1 MDNIVYG
8 VIEEKYTLGKEQR
21 VSYGIA
27 AYSDS
32 NINGTATVVKSVRD
46 ISNDISVV
54 TEITDI
60 CNRLSLSTIH
70 LHEVIND
77 YLER

>member
-1 MDNIVYG
+1 MNNIVYG

-21 VSYGIA
+21 ISYGIA

-32 NINGTATVVKSVRD
+32 DNNGTATVVKSVRD
-46 ISNDISVV
+46 ISDDRSLV

-70 LHEVIND
+70 LHEVISD
-77 YLER
+77 LIG